1 MMRIL
6 KMPEK
11 LGFLESLF
19 GSTLAALGTGWVK
32 CSNGVIWKLDLTKP
46 THRSI
51 VYANDAGGI
60 TPRFARHALQY
71 GGVLVNSGS
80 IIGP

>member
-1 MMRIL
+1 MIRIL

-11 LGFLESLF
+11 LGLLESLL

-51 VYANDAGGI
+51 VYANDAGAIPGDWAQR
-60 TPRFARHALQY
+60 TERWRFNAMEHVRR
-71 GGVLVNSGS
+71 
-80 IIGP
+80 